1 MTEQIE
7 QTEQEQD
14 DYVVGPIDFLA
25 VEFPGAR
32 LTGEG
37 LAALLDQVDSGIIR
51 ILDLRAAKL
60 DADGVMTAVELAD
73 LDGDGT
79 LDLAVFSGVTSGLID
94 EEDVAASAGLIEPG
108 NAVAVLLYE
117 NTWAG
122 PFVAALRR
130 AGADVVASGRIPAD
144 DVIAMLDDL
153 EGSGED

>member
-37 LAALLDQVDSGIIR
+37 LAALLDLVDRGIIR